1 MVTTKNETAV
11 GPDLRA
17 LSGALSGH
25 SPARRAPSTAAS
37 GAPPAKRWR
46 RRGPIE
52 GETLATTALS
62 PAAIAA

>member
-25 SPARRAPSTAAS
+25 SPARRAPSGLDRLALGVPRSRAMPTFARWSCATDRAS
-37 GAPPAKRWR
+37 ARP
-46 RRGPIE
+46 
-52 GETLATTALS
+52 L
-62 PAAIAA
+62 

>member
-25 SPARRAPSTAAS
+25 SPAR
-37 GAPPAKRWR
+37 GAPEVFIASKTGHGFPVR
-46 RRGPIE
+46 
-52 GETLATTALS
+52 LS
-62 PAAIAA
+62 A